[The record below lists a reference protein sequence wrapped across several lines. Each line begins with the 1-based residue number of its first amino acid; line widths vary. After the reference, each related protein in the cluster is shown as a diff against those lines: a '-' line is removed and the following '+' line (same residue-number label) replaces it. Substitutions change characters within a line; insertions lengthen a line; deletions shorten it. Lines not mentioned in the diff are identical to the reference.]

1 MRGLEKA
8 ALHCPK
14 VPCAQ
19 GTAQACNSSQVG
31 GFDRLTL
38 RPIYDRQNLKSS
50 IRSRRPGSRSSIVL
64 NKFGPSGHGEAQ
76 VQYLDGDFR
85 VISPGTYVR
94 CAITAARIPLDELK
108 YWSVD
113 LQEAYAVPT
122 AVLQRHF
129 PSALKTQG

>member
-1 MRGLEKA
+1 M
-8 ALHCPK
+8 
-14 VPCAQ
+14 
-19 GTAQACNSSQVG
+19 
-31 GFDRLTL
+31 
-38 RPIYDRQNLKSS
+38 
-50 IRSRRPGSRSSIVL
+50 L

-94 CAITAARIPLDELK
+94 CAVTDARISLDELK

-113 LQEAYAVPT
+113 LQEAYAIPS

-129 PSALKTQG
+129 PGALKTQG

>member
-1 MRGLEKA
+1 MIDWMAKPLIRSEDRGLSEF
-8 ALHCPK
+8 
-14 VPCAQ
+14 
-19 GTAQACNSSQVG
+19 N
-31 GFDRLTL
+31 
-38 RPIYDRQNLKSS
+38 
-50 IRSRRPGSRSSIVL
+50 VL
-64 NKFGPSGHGEAQ
+64 SKFGPSGHGEAQ

-85 VISPGTYVR
+85 VVSPGTYVR
-94 CAITAARIPLDELK
+94 CAITDARIPLDELK